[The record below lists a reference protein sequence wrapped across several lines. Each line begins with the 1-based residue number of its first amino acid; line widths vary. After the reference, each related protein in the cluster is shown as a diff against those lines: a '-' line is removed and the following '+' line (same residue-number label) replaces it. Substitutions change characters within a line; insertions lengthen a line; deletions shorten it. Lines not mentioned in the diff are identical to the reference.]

1 MECIYVR
8 KVHLLGN
15 ELSIVGRA
23 RCPVE
28 AKKQSVTGHGMHAAR
43 TSRTDQLMHAVRP
56 IQTHKHHGRLLRA
69 RGRAGGPAGR
79 SVR

>member
-1 MECIYVR
+1 MYIR

-28 AKKQSVTGHGMHAAR
+28 AKKESVTETKR
-43 TSRTDQLMHAVRP
+43 DRSRNACRQDQ
-56 IQTHKHHGRLLRA
+56 QT
-69 RGRAGGPAGR
+69 GPADACGP
-79 SVR
+79 SDTDTQASW